1 MFNLGMGEIIV
12 IFIVALFVFGPGK
25 LPEVSRALGKSLREF
40 RKAMNTVVEAAE
52 EPEEKTQEKG
62 DTNGKGSKG

>member
-25 LPEVSRALGKSLREF
+25 LPEVSRALGKSIREF
-40 RKAMNTVVEAAE
+40 RKAMNTAVEAAE
-52 EPEEKTQEKG
+52 EPEEKG
-62 DTNGKGSKG
+62 DTNGKGRK

>member
-25 LPEVSRALGKSLREF
+25 LPEVSRALGKSIREF
-40 RKAMNTVVEAAE
+40 RKAMNTVVAAAE
-52 EPEEKTQEKG
+52 EPEEQG
-62 DTNGKGSKG
+62 DTKGKGRK

>member
-52 EPEEKTQEKG
+52 EPEEKPKEKG

>member
-25 LPEVSRALGKSLREF
+25 LPEMSRALGKSLREF
-40 RKAMNTVVEAAE
+40 RKSMNAIVDAVEN
-52 EPEEKTQEKG
+52 EPEEKG
-62 DTNGKGSKG
+62 DTNGKERK

>member
-25 LPEVSRALGKSLREF
+25 LPEVSRALGKSIREF
-40 RKAMNTVVEAAE
+40 RKAMNTVAEAAE
-52 EPEEKTQEKG
+52 EPEEKG
-62 DTNGKGSKG
+62 DTNGKGHKR

>member
-25 LPEVSRALGKSLREF
+25 PPEVSRALGKSIREF

-52 EPEEKTQEKG
+52 EPEEKG
-62 DTNGKGSKG
+62 DTNGKGRK

>member
-25 LPEVSRALGKSLREF
+25 LPEVSRALGKSIREF
-40 RKAMNTVVEAAE
+40 HKAMNTVVEAAE
-52 EPEEKTQEKG
+52 EPEEKG
-62 DTNGKGSKG
+62 DTNGKGRK

>member
-12 IFIVALFVFGPGK
+12 IFIVALFVFGTGK
-25 LPEVSRALGKSLREF
+25 LPEVSRALGKSIREF

-52 EPEEKTQEKG
+52 EPEEKG
-62 DTNGKGSKG
+62 DTNGKGRK

>member
-25 LPEVSRALGKSLREF
+25 LPEVSRALGKSIREF

-52 EPEEKTQEKG
+52 ELEEKG
-62 DTNGKGSKG
+62 DANGKGRK

>member
-12 IFIVALFVFGPGK
+12 IFIVALFVFGRGK
-25 LPEVSRALGKSLREF
+25 LPEVSRALGKSIREF

-52 EPEEKTQEKG
+52 EPEEKG
-62 DTNGKGSKG
+62 DTNGKGRK

>member
-25 LPEVSRALGKSLREF
+25 LPEISRALGKSLREF
-40 RKAMNTVVEAAE
+40 RKSMNAIVDAVER
-52 EPEEKTQEKG
+52 EPEEKG
-62 DTNGKGSKG
+62 DMNGKERK